1 MRKSLII
8 LGILEDRDLEWL
20 IENGSGR
27 RLQVGDYLLRRG
39 RTVEAMYF
47 LLAGRLG
54 VELETPEAKQLAELE
69 SGEVVGEISLLLDSR
84 EGATASVRAIDEA
97 LVLEIGTT
105 NLKQNSKRT
114 LVPSAAIQIVRDV
127 FGAKDA

>member
-27 RLQVGDYLLRRG
+27 RLQVGDYLLRQG

-54 VELETPEAKQLAELE
+54 VELETPEAKQLRNSSLVRWWGRSAFWTRGRH
-69 SGEVVGEISLLLDSR
+69 GECPGD
-84 EGATASVRAIDEA
+84 
-97 LVLEIGTT
+97 
-105 NLKQNSKRT
+105 
-114 LVPSAAIQIVRDV
+114 
-127 FGAKDA
+127 

>member
-27 RLQVGDYLLRRG
+27 RLQVGDYLLRQG

-47 LLAGRLG
+47 LLAGRL
-54 VELETPEAKQLAELE
+54 VSSSRSRRLQLMEPE
-69 SGEVVGEISLLLDSR
+69 SGEVVGEISLLIV
-84 EGATASVRAIDEA
+84 GATASVR
-97 LVLEIGTT
+97 
-105 NLKQNSKRT
+105 
-114 LVPSAAIQIVRDV
+114 
-127 FGAKDA
+127 